1 MGGEAP
7 FFTDRMMKPEK
18 ADKMKMSKLKI
29 VLLAFWG
36 GVIFV
41 SVYGYITS
49 GLTFDDL
56 YKTTQSIVQR
66 SGVWAPAV
74 YILFYSFRSLVFFP
88 ASLLTIIAGML
99 FGPWYGLLY
108 TLVGENISANV
119 SFVVGRYLMSD
130 LEGFV
135 HKKNQLFSRIITQ
148 IQGNGF
154 LAVLFMRL
162 AYLPFDFVGYSSGIF
177 KLNQKDFALGT
188 LLGTIPGLMAYTF
201 LGSSL
206 NDVNFLLFGA
216 IILLASLS
224 GAALLKIYFIKTAPQ
239 QVGSN

>member
-7 FFTDRMMKPEK
+7 FFTDRIMKPK
-18 ADKMKMSKLKI
+18 KTYKMKISKFKI
-29 VLLAFWG
+29 ILLAFWG
-36 GVIFV
+36 SVIFV

-49 GLTFDDL
+49 GFTFNDL

-66 SGVWAPAV
+66 SGGWAPVV
-74 YILFYSFRSLVFFP
+74 YMFFYSFRSLVFFP

-108 TLVGENISANV
+108 TLIGENISANV

-130 LEGFV
+130 LEGYV

-162 AYLPFDFVGYSSGIF
+162 AYLPFDLVGYSSGIF

-188 LLGTIPGLMAYTF
+188 ILGTIPGLMAYTF

-206 NDVNFLLFGA
+206 IDVNFLLFGA
-216 IILLASLS
+216 IILLVSLS
-224 GAALLKIYFIKTAPQ
+224 AATLLKIYFIKAAPQ
-239 QVGSN
+239 QIGS

>member
-1 MGGEAP
+1 M
-7 FFTDRMMKPEK
+7 DQMMKPDK
-18 ADKMKMSKLKI
+18 ADKISKIKI
-29 VLLAFWG
+29 VLLTFWG
-36 GVIFV
+36 IVVFASI
-41 SVYGYITS
+41 YGYLAA
-49 GLTFDDL
+49 GLTFNEL
-56 YKTTQSIVQR
+56 FEITQNIVYR

-108 TLVGENISANV
+108 TLIGENISANV

-130 LEGFV
+130 LEGYV

-162 AYLPFDFVGYSSGIF
+162 AYLPFDLVGYSSGIF

-188 LLGTIPGLMAYTF
+188 ILGTIPGLMAYTF
-201 LGSSL
+201 LGSSIIDI
-206 NDVNFLLFGA
+206 NYLLIGA
-216 IILLASLS
+216 VVMLASLS
-224 GAALLKIYFIKTAPQ
+224 GAALLKIYFMKAGPQ
-239 QVGSN
+239 QAGH

>member
-1 MGGEAP
+1 
-7 FFTDRMMKPEK
+7 MKPEK
-18 ADKMKMSKLKI
+18 ANKMKINKLKI
-29 VLLAFWG
+29 FLLVFWG
-36 GVIFV
+36 TLIFV

-56 YKTTQSIVQR
+56 YKTTQNVVQR
-66 SGVWAPAV
+66 SGVWAPVV

-108 TLVGENISANV
+108 TLIGENISANV
-119 SFVVGRYLMSD
+119 SFIVGRYLMSG
-130 LEGFV
+130 LEEYV
-135 HKKNQLFSRIITQ
+135 HKKNRLFSRIITQ
-148 IQGNGF
+148 IQGKGL
-154 LAVLFMRL
+154 LAVLLMRL
-162 AYLPFDFVGYSSGIF
+162 AYLPFDLVGYSSGIF

-206 NDVNFLLFGA
+206 IDANFLFWGA
-216 IILLASLS
+216 IILVASLS
-224 GAALLKIYFIKTAPQ
+224 VAGLLKIYFIKPAPQ
-239 QVGSN
+239 QLGP

>member
-1 MGGEAP
+1 
-7 FFTDRMMKPEK
+7 MKI
-18 ADKMKMSKLKI
+18 SKIKI

-36 GVIFV
+36 IVIFV
-41 SVYGYITS
+41 SAYGYLAA
-49 GLTFDDL
+49 GLTFDEL
-56 YKTTQSIVQR
+56 FEITQNVVHR

-74 YILFYSFRSLVFFP
+74 YLLFYSLRSLVFFP

-130 LEGFV
+130 LEGYV
-135 HKKNQLFSRIITQ
+135 HKKNQLFSRIISH

-216 IILLASLS
+216 ILLLASLS
-224 GAALLKIYFIKTAPQ
+224 GAALLKIYFIKAAPQ
-239 QVGSN
+239 QIGS

>member
-1 MGGEAP
+1 MKGEAP
-7 FFTDRMMKPEK
+7 LFTDRKTKPEK
-18 ADKMKMSKLKI
+18 TNKMKINKLKI

-41 SVYGYITS
+41 SVYGYMTS
-49 GLTFDDL
+49 GFTFDDI
-56 YKTTQSIVQR
+56 YKTTQNVVQR

-74 YILFYSFRSLVFFP
+74 YIFFYSFRSLVFFP

-108 TLVGENISANV
+108 TLIGENISANV

-130 LEGFV
+130 LEGYI

-148 IQGNGF
+148 IQGKGF

-162 AYLPFDFVGYSSGIF
+162 AYLPFDLVGYSSGIF

-188 LLGTIPGLMAYTF
+188 LLGSIPGLMAYTF

-206 NDVNFLLFGA
+206 IDVNFLLFGA
-216 IILLASLS
+216 MLLLASLS
-224 GAALLKIYFIKTAPQ
+224 AAALLKKYFMKAASQEAVP
-239 QVGSN
+239 

>member
-1 MGGEAP
+1 MQLNK
-7 FFTDRMMKPEK
+7 T
-18 ADKMKMSKLKI
+18 KI
-29 VLLAFWG
+29 VLLAYWG
-36 GVIFV
+36 IIIFV
-41 SVYGYITS
+41 SIYGYFAA
-49 GLTFDDL
+49 GLTFDEL
-56 YKTTQSIVQR
+56 YGITQNVVYR

-88 ASLLTIIAGML
+88 ASLLTIVAGML

-108 TLVGENISANV
+108 TLIGENISANV

-130 LEGFV
+130 LEGYV
-135 HKKNQLFSRIITQ
+135 HKKNRLFSRIITH
-148 IQGNGF
+148 IQGKGF

-188 LLGTIPGLMAYTF
+188 LIGTIPGLMAYTF

-206 NDVNFLLFGA
+206 NDINFLLFGA

-224 GAALLKIYFIKTAPQ
+224 GAALLKIYFIKAAPQ
-239 QVGSN
+239 QTGAN

>member
-1 MGGEAP
+1 
-7 FFTDRMMKPEK
+7 MKI
-18 ADKMKMSKLKI
+18 SKTKI
-29 VLLAFWG
+29 ALLAFWG
-36 GVIFV
+36 IIVFV
-41 SVYGYITS
+41 STYLYFTS
-49 GLTFDDL
+49 GLTFDEL
-56 YKTTQSIVQR
+56 FKFTQNVIQR
-66 SGVWAPAV
+66 SGVWAPVV
-74 YILFYSFRSLVFFP
+74 YIFFYSFRSLVFFP
-88 ASLLTIIAGML
+88 ASLLTIFAGML

-108 TLVGENISANV
+108 TLIGENISANV

-135 HKKNQLFSRIITQ
+135 HKKNQLFSRIITH

-206 NDVNFLLFGA
+206 LNVNFLLFSA

-224 GAALLKIYFIKTAPQ
+224 GAALLKIYFNKAVPQ
-239 QVGSN
+239 QTES

>member
-1 MGGEAP
+1 
-7 FFTDRMMKPEK
+7 MKI
-18 ADKMKMSKLKI
+18 SKQKI
-29 VLLAFWG
+29 LLLAFWAG
-36 GVIFV
+36 LLFV
-41 SVYGYITS
+41 AVYGY
-49 GLTFDDL
+49 LTADFTFAQL
-56 YKTTQSIVQR
+56 YETAQNIVKR
-66 SGVWAPAV
+66 TGIWAPPV
-74 YILFYSFRSLVFFP
+74 YIFFYSFRSLVFFP
-88 ASLLTIIAGML
+88 ASVLTIIAGML

-108 TLVGENISANV
+108 TLIGENISANV

-130 LEGFV
+130 LEGYA
-135 HKKNQLFSRIITQ
+135 HKKNQLFSRIISH

-206 NDVNFLLFGA
+206 LNLNFLLWGA
-216 IILLASLS
+216 LILLASLS
-224 GAALLKIYFIKTAPQ
+224 GAVLLKTYFIKAVPHQ
-239 QVGSN
+239 AES

>member
-1 MGGEAP
+1 
-7 FFTDRMMKPEK
+7 MKK
-18 ADKMKMSKLKI
+18 NNIKF

-36 GVIFV
+36 IVVFASI
-41 SVYGYITS
+41 YGYLAA
-49 GLTFDDL
+49 GLTFNEL
-56 YKTTQSIVQR
+56 FEITQNIVQR

-74 YILFYSFRSLVFFP
+74 YIFFYSFRSLVFFP
-88 ASLLTIIAGML
+88 ASLLTIVAGML

-108 TLVGENISANV
+108 TLIGENISANV

-130 LEGFV
+130 LEGYV
-135 HKKNQLFSRIITQ
+135 HKKNQLFSRIITH
-148 IQGNGF
+148 IQGSGF

-201 LGSSL
+201 FGSSFT
-206 NDVNFLLFGA
+206 NIDFLLSGS
-216 IILLASLS
+216 IVLLASLC
-224 GAALLKIYFIKTAPQ
+224 GAVLLKAYFLKP
-239 QVGSN
+239 VPHVM